1 MKKIILL
8 FAALVAFTSCKDSAK
23 NEETTT
29 VEETASKEDYTLLRG
44 EFIYLADAAVLNC
57 GSKIYGVVIDE
68 KMQELAAQVALKKK
82 EDFDM
87 VPVVIRGEVMPN
99 PALENGGE
107 GWPEVVV
114 IKKILKVME
123 PTEEKAVKIDSGN
136 IPGK

>member
-8 FAALVAFTSCKDSAK
+8 FAVLVAFTSCKEDAK

-29 VEETASKEDYTLLRG
+29 VEKESPKDDYKTLRG

-68 KMQELAAQVALKKK
+68 KMQELANQVAKKKK

-87 VPVVIRGEVMPN
+87 VPVVVRGEIMAN
-99 PALENGGE
+99 PALKDGGE
-107 GWPEVVV
+107 GWPEVVA
-114 IKKILKVME
+114 IKEILKVME
-123 PTEEKAVKIDSGN
+123 PSPEGAVKIESGKSS
-136 IPGK
+136 GK